1 MLVNLYKTKTPIAVF
16 SFPVII
22 GLLGLP
28 LLFIE
33 TVNKTSFFNWQLNLE
48 NSVLAQPL
56 LHYGCAVLIVYIAG
70 IELNRLVN
78 VFGFY
83 SKNTYLPGLIFA
95 VSLLGFGEFRFSMDL
110 VAYTL
115 VIIGMSYLF
124 RINRQDP
131 ALSSVFMASFFFG
144 SASVFEPLLLPVAI
158 LPWFTLVVFRS
169 FVWREWML
177 TLVGAGLPWFYFITL
192 FFAFTGE
199 REMTPKLEEALDHVS
214 LLSSAMMTLIG
225 FLIILFFY
233 SSWRFLIILNNQ
245 ILVIKKRSRILFHLT
260 WISLIS
266 LALGWWV
273 KDDLI
278 MVVNLPLAII
288 VSVQLL
294 NNKSLIAGNLVVYGW
309 LAISYWV
316 LLFQS

>member
-1 MLVNLYKTKTPIAVF
+1 MLVNLYKTKTPLAVF
-16 SFPVII
+16 SFPVSI

-33 TVNKTSFFNWQLNLE
+33 TATKMKFFRWQFNLE
-48 NSVLAQPL
+48 NSVLAEPI
-56 LHYGCAVLIVYIAG
+56 LHYCVAVLIVYIAG

-95 VSLLGFGEFRFSMDL
+95 ISLMGFGEFRFSMDL

-115 VIIGMSYLF
+115 LIIGMSYLF

-131 ALSSVFMASFFFG
+131 AQSSVFLAAFFFG
-144 SASVFEPLLLPVAI
+144 SASVFEPLLLPIVL

-169 FVWREWML
+169 FVWREWMVTIL
-177 TLVGAGLPWFYFITL
+177 GAGLPWLYFIAL
-192 FFAFTGE
+192 FFAFTGQ
-199 REMTPKLEEALDHVS
+199 REMTPKLEEALDHAS
-214 LLSSAMMTLIG
+214 LLTSAMMTLIG
-225 FLIILFFY
+225 FLIILFLY
-233 SSWRFLIILNNQ
+233 STWRYLIILKTEL
-245 ILVIKKRSRILFHLT
+245 LVIKKRSRILFHLT

-266 LALGWWV
+266 LVLGWWV

-278 MVVNLPLAII
+278 MAVNIPLAII

-294 NNKSLIAGNLVVYGW
+294 NNKSLIAGNLVIYGW

-316 LLFQS
+316 LFFQ

>member
-1 MLVNLYKTKTPIAVF
+1 MLVNLYKTKTPLAVF

-33 TVNKTSFFNWQLNLE
+33 TTTKIKFFGWQFSLE
-48 NSVLAQPL
+48 NSVLAEPF
-56 LHYGCAVLIVYIAG
+56 LHYCVAVLIVYIAG

-95 VSLLGFGEFRFSMDL
+95 ISLMGFGEFRFSMDL
-110 VAYTL
+110 VACAL
-115 VIIGMSYLF
+115 LIIGMSYLF
-124 RINRQDP
+124 RINRQDS
-131 ALSSVFMASFFFG
+131 AQSSVFMAAFFFG
-144 SASVFEPLLLPVAI
+144 SASVFEPLMLPIVL

-169 FVWREWML
+169 FVWREWMVTIL
-177 TLVGAGLPWFYFITL
+177 GAGLPWLYFIAL
-192 FFAFTGE
+192 YFAFTGQ
-199 REMTPKLEEALDHVS
+199 REMTPKLEEALDHAS
-214 LLSSAMMTLIG
+214 LLTSAMMTLIG
-225 FLIILFFY
+225 FLVILFLY
-233 SSWRFLIILNNQ
+233 STWRYLIILKTEL
-245 ILVIKKRSRILFHLT
+245 LVIKKRSRILFHLT

-266 LALGWWV
+266 LILGWWV

-278 MVVNLPLAII
+278 MSVSIPLAII

-294 NNKSLIAGNLVVYGW
+294 NNKSMIAGNLVIYGW

-316 LLFQS
+316 LFFQ